1 MDSFVYLVFGQCPQA
16 RIPKYTVAFP
26 LGAQN
31 MMHWCQILVFLLKHV
46 GALNPDYVDLSQ
58 THCDR
63 PTMKKKITGWIWA
76 QWMKQIREVINWF
89 DTLLN
94 IINTHTDTSPAF
106 WILEVFFIIFFVL
119 GYVIKY
125 LFTPFVLL
133 CASFCSL
140 FSSLET
146 QRLKLR
152 KAQKL

>member
-1 MDSFVYLVFGQCPQA
+1 
-16 RIPKYTVAFP
+16 
-26 LGAQN
+26 
-31 MMHWCQILVFLLKHV
+31 
-46 GALNPDYVDLSQ
+46 
-58 THCDR
+58 
-63 PTMKKKITGWIWA
+63 
-76 QWMKQIREVINWF
+76 MKQIREVINWF

-133 CASFCSL
+133 CASFFSL

-146 QRLKLR
+146 QRLKLQ

>member
-1 MDSFVYLVFGQCPQA
+1 MSVGQNTKVHCSISFRSTEYDALVPDIGIFIKTCRCFKPWLRWPTTDSL
-16 RIPKYTVAFP
+16 
-26 LGAQN
+26 
-31 MMHWCQILVFLLKHV
+31 W
-46 GALNPDYVDLSQ
+46 Q
-58 THCDR
+58 TYHEEENNR
-63 PTMKKKITGWIWA
+63 MNWA

-106 WILEVFFIIFFVL
+106 WILEVLLIIFFVL

-152 KAQKL
+152 KAQKLWRMQSESSR